1 MSIMK
6 EFKEFAMKGNVVDM
20 AVGFILGGA
29 FSTIVKSMVS
39 DIIMPPIGLL
49 LGGVD
54 FAELKLVLNT
64 FEPRLKRDSVKVRV
78 ERSAKAGLVIQ
89 IEGTLQLSPVPER
102 MRLSTTIDLDNGN
115 ARTTLEER

>member
-1 MSIMK
+1 MK
-6 EFKEFAMKGNVVDM
+6 EDQAKKIYAL
-20 AVGFILGGA
+20 AR
-29 FSTIVKSMVS
+29 
-39 DIIMPPIGLL
+39 
-49 LGGVD
+49 
-54 FAELKLVLNT
+54 ELKLVLNT

-89 IEGTLQLSPVPER
+89 IEGTLLLSPVPER